1 MNSWRALKK
10 TDILTNM
17 SIIAQEIHKLE
28 ERANLIRQDIIQML
42 LEAGSGHSAGPLGM
56 ADIFTALYFHIL
68 NHDPKNPNW
77 EDRDRLILS
86 NGHICPVRYATM
98 AHAGYFPISELQT
111 LRKLGSR
118 LQGHPHRTSLPGL
131 ETTSGPLGSGLSQ
144 SCGLALA
151 AKIDQKKWRVI
162 CLMSDGEQEEGN
174 TWEAVMLAG
183 KYKLNNLTALIDR
196 NNIQIDGFTENIMP
210 LEPLREKYEAFG
222 WHVLEID
229 GHNIE
234 EIIDGFNQA
243 KAIFEK
249 PTVII
254 AHTIPGKG
262 VDFMENKFEWHGK
275 PPNKDEARLALAQ
288 LRTLQG
294 KIRSEHQ

>member
-1 MNSWRALKK
+1 MNNWRALKK

-17 SIIAQEIHKLE
+17 SITAQEINQLE

-56 ADIFTALYFHIL
+56 ADVFTALYFHIL

-86 NGHICPVRYATM
+86 NGHICPVRYAAM

-174 TWEAVMLAG
+174 TWEAAMLAG

-234 EIIDGFNQA
+234 EIIDAFSQA

-275 PPNKDEARLALAQ
+275 PPNKEEARLALAQ